1 MYRWQNVDKR
11 TWTYSEETVRS
22 VYYVFKLDSLP
33 DLSSPRFEYLGERV
47 QDRKNELI
55 KKQVQMMR
63 RMHDLDGDW
72 GLSFRI
78 QRKEKGLILYLIFRC
93 SAREMN
99 EVSYEEMAASLQ
111 NIIPSEYTFSLCSQ
125 EELPHI
131 FSIYTFSNGAEIIKK
146 EELLEGN
153 IQSYYTCDMLQGIS
167 GDYNVIASA
176 LMQYPENSTI
186 DITLVATH
194 FLSEEK
200 MWINNL
206 YQQLKEVQ
214 QGEKLKNEEGKT
226 LKQFDPIPFFQSP
239 ADNARKMLEKYE
251 NGRMFLCS
259 IKVFSETDIS
269 HLCNTLISGT
279 QKSVPQ
285 ILKCYI
291 GESNFDRLLRAYQEV
306 DIPVLIHTRLWTRT
320 AMPFRAQRLN
330 RLYEIEEI
338 ANVFRLPVSV
348 SSHFPGFHLDT
359 GLASQRGI
367 HTDKSTICIGKYLD
381 EEATTQNEVKFP
393 VQQLAKHGLIVGVPG
408 SGKTTAM
415 FHILHQ
421 LWEKSKEERIPFIVL
436 EPAKTEF
443 RVLKKISLFKEDMLV
458 FTLGDDKTSPFRFNP
473 FEVLPGIPL
482 ERHISKLNACFVGA
496 FDLFDPLPILLDEA
510 IRRCYKEK
518 GWYEDSVG
526 GEVGVEVPTLTD
538 LCRNAEYVIDHSGF
552 DAKLVSDFKASLLQ
566 RLNSLRRGSK
576 GRMLDTRYSIL
587 AEELMSRPVVLEL
600 DALNADEKALMMMFI
615 LSFVFEY
622 CKSNR
627 KSGMPL
633 KHLLVVEE
641 AHNLIGASHSSDGRA
656 NPKEHTIQL
665 FINMLAEMRALGEGI
680 LIADQL
686 PTAIAPQAVK
696 QTNVKIMMRVTA
708 KDDREEMGNTMDL
721 TEAEM
726 KNVVHFK
733 PGYAYFFHEALDKV
747 RMIQMIN
754 YKEYQHVEEPPSDE
768 KLYELMCNY
777 KNEHPE
783 IYLPYEECKLTC
795 KVCNSRVRSQAQQFA
810 IDFFEEEGEG
820 TYYDLKKSDSISAA
834 NFGDGKIM
842 LPLCKCCVLGIL
854 QQAKYIEQ
862 RYGVLD
868 RGFPQCAFLH
878 MKEYKKEL
886 FDSCTDCSCSFED
899 REYIKILLSRIGEK

>member
-11 TWTYSEETVRS
+11 TWTYSEEAVRS

-63 RMHDLDGDW
+63 RMHDLNGDW
-72 GLSFRI
+72 AISLRM
-78 QRKEKGLILYLIFRC
+78 QKKEKGLILYLIFRC
-93 SAREMN
+93 SAQGQHK
-99 EVSYEEMAASLQ
+99 VSYEEMAVSLQ

-131 FSIYTFSNGAEIIKK
+131 FSVNTFSNGAEIIKK
-146 EELLEGN
+146 EEVLEGN

-167 GDYNVIASA
+167 GDYNVVASA

-186 DITLVATH
+186 DITLVATN

-251 NGRMFLCS
+251 SGRMFLCS
-259 IKVFSETDIS
+259 IKVFSETDVS
-269 HLCNTLISGT
+269 HLCNTLITGT

-285 ILKCYI
+285 ILKCYL
-291 GESNFDRLLRAYQEV
+291 GESNFDRLLRSYQEV
-306 DIPVLIHTRLWTRT
+306 DIPVLIHTKLWTNIG
-320 AMPFRAQRLN
+320 MPFRAQRLN

-338 ANVFRLPVSV
+338 ANVFRLPLSV

-359 GLASQRGI
+359 GLASQKGI
-367 HTDKSTICIGKYLD
+367 HTGKSTICIGKYLD
-381 EEATTQNEVKFP
+381 EEATTQNEVEFA
-393 VQQLAKHGLIVGVPG
+393 VQQLAKHGLIIGVPG

-421 LWEKSKEERIPFIVL
+421 LWERNVEERIPFIVM

-443 RVLKKISLFKEDMLV
+443 RALKMISLFKEDMLV
-458 FTLGDDKTSPFRFNP
+458 FTLGDDRTSPFRFNP
-473 FEVLPGIPL
+473 FEVLPGISL

-510 IRRCYKEK
+510 IRRCYREK

-526 GEVGVEVPTLTD
+526 GEAGVEVPTLTD
-538 LCRNAEYVIDHSGF
+538 LCRNVEFVIEHSGF

-576 GRMLDTRYSIL
+576 GRMLDTKYSIS

-622 CKSNR
+622 CKSKR

-641 AHNLIGASHSSDGRA
+641 AHNLIGASQSSDGRA

-721 TEAEM
+721 IEAEM

-754 YKEYQHVEEPPSDE
+754 YKEYQQVEEPPSDE
-768 KLYELMCNY
+768 ELSELMCDY
-777 KNEHPE
+777 KKEHPE

-795 KVCNSRVRSQAQQFA
+795 KECNSRVRSQAQQFA
-810 IDFFEEEGEG
+810 IDFFEEKGEG
-820 TYYDLKKSDSISAA
+820 TYYDLKKSDFISAA
-834 NFGDGKIM
+834 NFGDGKVI

-862 RYGVLD
+862 KYGVLS
-868 RGFPQCAFLH
+868 RYFPQCAFLH
-878 MKEYKKEL
+878 MKEYKKAL
-886 FDSCTDCSCSFED
+886 FDSCTDCSCSFEY
-899 REYIKILLSRIGEK
+899 REHIKILLSRIGEK